1 MVSTHKEA
9 LKLGMIAPDF
19 VANSTQGPISFH
31 QWVGDS
37 WVILFSHPKDFT
49 PVCTTEL
56 GVAAKHQN
64 DFKSRG
70 VKLLGLSVGTLADHL
85 KWIPDINRVSGVNL
99 DFPLIA
105 DENHEIAELYSMIHP
120 LSDDVAPVRSVFVI
134 DRNKKIRLMLTYPAS
149 TGRNFTEILRVVDSM
164 QLTDKYKVATPA
176 NWIQGH
182 DCVILPSIQDPK
194 EIKRLFPKG
203 YKEVTPYLRMTQDPS
218 VK

>member
-70 VKLLGLSVGTLADHL
+70 VKLLGLSVGNLADHL

-182 DCVILPSIQDPK
+182 DCVILPSIQDSK